1 MTRNGLSNLTGYV
14 REWGHPRNFEHL
26 HAAMFMGRR
35 ARSPLYVSYPFRFP
49 LEDLSNLS
57 CTCACMFVTHIHRN
71 VCVCFYQR
79 SPQPGWV
86 FTLFLSLSLSL
97 PSTRA
102 KGKVAKC
109 QPLQERMKARP
120 GLRVEPPSMDSR
132 KGKHGPDLEGP
143 KKGNVVGHL
152 AVTISQ
158 GSQREPKNQNPQGIP
173 CKTTAVGMSVS
184 QIALVGAPI
193 GMTQNDACTK

>member
-57 CTCACMFVTHIHRN
+57 CTCACMFVIHIYRN

-97 PSTRA
+97 PQGLKER
-102 KGKVAKC
+102 
-109 QPLQERMKARP
+109 LQNASLCRNE
-120 GLRVEPPSMDSR
+120 
-132 KGKHGPDLEGP
+132 
-143 KKGNVVGHL
+143 
-152 AVTISQ
+152 
-158 GSQREPKNQNPQGIP
+158 
-173 CKTTAVGMSVS
+173 
-184 QIALVGAPI
+184 
-193 GMTQNDACTK
+193 